1 MSVMNE
7 QLPLAFPSSS
17 VDSDTAELLALI
29 NGDPLHDRD
38 RAAVIGAILSVG
50 RDNGGVVDPNDV
62 RSRLGGSVYP
72 RVVGAVYQSLAK
84 RGVLVGDGWVISK
97 DRRGRNSG
105 KPCRRYRLRA
115 STREVGGD
123 VVAGSRVGDDDG
135 AVAVE

>member
-1 MSVMNE
+1 MTE
-7 QLPLAFPSSS
+7 QLGLQFPSAA
-17 VDSDTAELLALI
+17 VNPGTAELLELI
-29 NGDPLHDRD
+29 SGDPLHDSD

-50 RDNGGVVDPNDV
+50 RDDGGVVDPNEV
-62 RSRLGGSVYP
+62 RARLDTTVYP

-84 RGVLVGDGWVISK
+84 RGVLVADGWVISK

-135 AVAVE
+135 AIAVE